1 MKVLIK
7 QEGELVIVQAAYHP
21 KLSELFKT
29 FKGYAFNAQNRLFSF
44 RTEDREKLIDGILD
58 LNVSV
63 HEVEQFEPS
72 KEVKRVA
79 TFKRT
84 DDTLEVLATYSKE
97 VRIICRQT
105 IFPPSFYNFF
115 LQLVGLFRD
124 FNGRFDG
131 ITTRWTLNNDP
142 RILVELEKLGY
153 ILRELDKT
161 EFENKHRKTEVG
173 LPNEDICNI

>member
-1 MKVLIK
+1 MKVFIK
-7 QEGELVIVQAAYHP
+7 QEGERVLLQSAYHP

-44 RTEDREKLIDGILD
+44 RTEDREKLIEGILD

-63 HEVEQFEPS
+63 HEVEKFEPS
-72 KEVKRVA
+72 EEVKRVA

-84 DDTLEVLATYSKE
+84 EEKIEVLATYSKE
-97 VRIICRQT
+97 VRKKKNLTNHFSSGI
-105 IFPPSFYNFF
+105 SKEFF
-115 LQLVGLFRD
+115 LQLVDLFRS
-124 FNGRFDG
+124 FNGSFDG

-153 ILRELDKT
+153 ILRELDKQ
-161 EFENKHRKTEVG
+161 EFENKLRKTEVSDQ
-173 LPNEDICNI
+173 LRRNW